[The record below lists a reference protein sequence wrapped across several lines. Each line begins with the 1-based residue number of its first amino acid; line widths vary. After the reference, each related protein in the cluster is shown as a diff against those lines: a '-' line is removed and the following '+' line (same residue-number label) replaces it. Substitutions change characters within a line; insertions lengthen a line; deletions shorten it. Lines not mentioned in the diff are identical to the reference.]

1 MEKVELFS
9 DNEELQCELCGK
21 NLLEDP
27 KSSIMV
33 VIESKDQ
40 NNELIKDIYV
50 CCKGICDKKLVAEK
64 RVNGFIDGWKDI
76 SELMNPI
83 LYLKNIMAFMNRLHN
98 GAKISES
105 AFAQYKKIM
114 LTLAQYVMRKPTKK
128 EYKEAEMDS
137 SLPEGI

>member
-1 MEKVELFS
+1 
-9 DNEELQCELCGK
+9 
-21 NLLEDP
+21 
-27 KSSIMV
+27 
-33 VIESKDQ
+33 
-40 NNELIKDIYV
+40 
-50 CCKGICDKKLVAEK
+50 
-64 RVNGFIDGWKDI
+64 
-76 SELMNPI
+76 
-83 LYLKNIMAFMNRLHN
+83 MAFMNRLHN